1 MDDDH
6 QLSDGEMQNLQDG
19 IREELTRMGIPAKFV
34 EYYAA
39 KVNRGVSFNDIEFE
53 FQGKKTSKASQREY
67 FDSDESGSDGTDH
80 SETQ

>member
-39 KVNRGVSFNDIEFE
+39 KVNRGVSFNDVEFE
-53 FQGKKTSKASQREY
+53 FQGKKKRKASKHEDY
-67 FDSDESGSDGTDH
+67 DSDESGSDGTDY
-80 SETQ
+80 SDTQ